1 MSDAKKTEQAPT
13 QPTDAAK
20 QRLRARPVAIIGY
33 GSQGHAHAQNL
44 KDAGVDVVVG
54 LRPGSP
60 QEAKAKAAGLRV
72 ATPAEAAKQAG
83 LIAILIPDTAQKKVY
98 DEDIAP
104 HLDKTKTLLFAHGF
118 NIHFGQ
124 IAPPADVDV
133 IMVAPKGPGKLVRR
147 EYTLDRGVPCLI
159 AVHQDASGQAWDTAL
174 AYTDGIGGTRAKVL
188 TTTFKEETETDLF
201 GEQAVLC
208 GGVSELMKAGFET
221 LVAAG
226 YQPEI
231 AYYEC
236 VHEMKLIVDLIY
248 EGGLNGMRKGVSDT
262 AEFGD
267 YVAGERVIGA
277 ASRTAMKELLD
288 DIQSGSFARR
298 WVGEA
303 KAGFKEFESMRC
315 EQREHLV
322 EDVGAKLRGQMAWM
336 EGNT

>member
-1 MSDAKKTEQAPT
+1 MSEQNKSEQPSDAGRK
-13 QPTDAAK
+13 
-20 QRLRARPVAIIGY
+20 RLRARPVAIIGY

-44 KDAGVDVVVG
+44 KDSGVDVVVG
-54 LRPGSP
+54 LRKGSP
-60 QEAKAKAAGLRV
+60 QEAKAKEAGLRV

-83 LIAILIPDTAQKKVY
+83 LISILIPDTAQKKVY
-98 DEDIAP
+98 EEDIAP

-118 NIHFGQ
+118 NVHFGQ
-124 IAPPADVDV
+124 IQPPKDVDV

-147 EYTLDRGVPCLI
+147 EYTIGRGVPCLM
-159 AVHQDASGQAWDTAL
+159 AVHNDASGQAWDTAL
-174 AYTDGIGGTRAKVL
+174 AYAEGIGGTRAEVL
-188 TTTFKEETETDLF
+188 RTNFKEETETDLF

-226 YQPEI
+226 YQPEL

-267 YVAGERVIGA
+267 YVAGERVIGE
-277 ASRTAMKELLD
+277 ASRTAMKEVLD
-288 DIQSGSFARR
+288 DIQSGRFARR
-298 WVGEA
+298 WIGES
-303 KAGFKEFESMRC
+303 KAGFKQFESMRC
-315 EQREHLV
+315 EQSEHSV
-322 EDVGAKLRGQMAWM
+322 EKVGAELRGQMAWM
-336 EGNT
+336 EGKA

>member
-1 MSDAKKTEQAPT
+1 VADQNQQE
-13 QPTDAAK
+13 QPTEAGRK
-20 QRLRARPVAIIGY
+20 RLKARPVAIIGY

-44 KDAGVDVVVG
+44 KDSGFDVVVG
-54 LRPGSP
+54 LRKGSA
-60 QEAKAKAAGLRV
+60 QEAKAREAGLRV

-83 LIAILIPDTAQKKVY
+83 LISILIPDTAQKKVY

-118 NIHFGQ
+118 NVHFGQ
-124 IAPPADVDV
+124 IQPPKDVDV

-147 EYTLDRGVPCLI
+147 EYTIGRGVPCLM
-159 AVHQDASGQAWDTAL
+159 AVHNDASGHAWDTAL
-174 AYTDGIGGTRAKVL
+174 AYAEGIGGTRAKVL
-188 TTTFKEETETDLF
+188 RTNFKEETETDLF

-226 YQPEI
+226 YQPEL

-248 EGGLNGMRKGVSDT
+248 EGGLNGMRGGVSDT

-267 YVAGERVIGA
+267 YVAGKRVIGD
-277 ASRTAMKELLD
+277 ASRKAMQEVLA
-288 DIQSGSFARR
+288 DIQSGSFAKR
-298 WVGEA
+298 WIGEA
-303 KAGFKEFESMRC
+303 GAGFQEFEKIRG
-315 EQREHLV
+315 EQRGHQV
-322 EDVGAKLRGQMAWM
+322 EEVGAKLRGQMAWM
-336 EGNT
+336 GGKT

>member
-1 MSDAKKTEQAPT
+1 VSQQKQSDQAPT
-13 QPTDAAK
+13 QPSEAGK
-20 QRLRARPVAIIGY
+20 KRLRARPVAIIGY

-44 KDAGVDVVVG
+44 KDSGVDVVVG
-54 LRPGSP
+54 LRKGSP
-60 QEAKAKAAGLRV
+60 QQEKAESAGLRI
-72 ATPAEAAKQAG
+72 ATPSEAAKEAG

-98 DEDIAP
+98 EEDIAP

-124 IAPPADVDV
+124 IQPPKDVDV

-147 EYTLDRGVPCLI
+147 EYTIDRGVPCI
-159 AVHQDASGQAWDTAL
+159 YAVYQDASGHAWDTAL
-174 AYTDGIGGTRAKVL
+174 AYGDAIGGTRAKMIP
-188 TTTFKEETETDLF
+188 TTFKEETETDLF

-267 YVAGERVIGA
+267 YVAGERVIGD
-277 ASRTAMKELLD
+277 ASRSAMKEILD
-288 DIQSGSFARR
+288 DIQSGRFARR

-303 KAGFKEFESMRC
+303 QAGFKQFENMRC
-315 EQREHLV
+315 EQREHPV
-322 EDVGAKLRGQMAWM
+322 EKVGAELRGQMAWM
-336 EGNT
+336 EKTT

>member
-1 MSDAKKTEQAPT
+1 MTEPKKNEQA
-13 QPTDAAK
+13 QPSGAARE
-20 QRLRARPVAIIGY
+20 RLRARPVAIIGY

-44 KDAGVDVVVG
+44 KDSGLDVVVG
-54 LRPGSP
+54 LREGSA
-60 QEAKAKAAGLRV
+60 QRAKAEAAGLRV
-72 ATPAEAAKQAG
+72 AAPADAAKQAG
-83 LIAILIPDTAQKKVY
+83 LIAILIPDTAQKQVY
-98 DEDIAP
+98 DKDIAP
-104 HLDKTKTLLFAHGF
+104 HLDSTKTLLFAHGF

-124 IAPPADVDV
+124 IRPSADVDV

-147 EYTLDRGVPCLI
+147 EYTIGRGVPCLI
-159 AVHQDASGQAWDTAL
+159 AVHQDASGLAWDTAL
-174 AYTDGIGGTRAKVL
+174 AYAEGIGGTRAGVL
-188 TTTFKEETETDLF
+188 RTDFKEETETDLF

-226 YQPEI
+226 YQPEL
-231 AYYEC
+231 AYFEC

-267 YVAGERVIGA
+267 YVAGKRVIGE
-277 ASRTAMKELLD
+277 ASRAAMKELLA

-303 KAGFKEFESMRC
+303 GAGFKQFEGMRT
-315 EQREHLV
+315 EQREHTV
-322 EDVGAKLRGQMAWM
+322 EEVGAKLRGQMAWM
-336 EGNT
+336 GGNE

>member
-1 MSDAKKTEQAPT
+1 MSDQKSSAQSQSMPS
-13 QPTDAAK
+13 DAAK

-44 KDAGVDVVVG
+44 KDSGVDVVVG
-54 LRPGSP
+54 LRPGSAA
-60 QEAKAKAAGLRV
+60 EAKAKAAGLRV

-98 DEDIAP
+98 EEDIAP

-124 IAPPADVDV
+124 ITPPADVDV

-147 EYTLDRGVPCLI
+147 EYTIDRGVPCI
-159 AVHQDASGQAWDTAL
+159 YAVHQDPSGQAWDTAL
-174 AYTDGIGGTRAKVL
+174 AYGDGIGGTRAKMIP
-188 TTTFKEETETDLF
+188 TTFKEETETDLF

-208 GGVSELMKAGFET
+208 GGVSELMKAGFDT

-267 YVAGERVIGA
+267 YVAGDRVIGA
-277 ASRTAMKELLD
+277 SSRAAMKEVLD
-288 DIQSGSFARR
+288 DIQSGRFARR
-298 WVGEA
+298 WIGEA
-303 KAGFKEFESMRC
+303 KAGFPEFEKMRGD
-315 EQREHLV
+315 QREHPV
-322 EDVGAKLRGQMAWM
+322 EQVGAELRGQMAWM
-336 EGNT
+336 EKTT